1 VSAVNAQL
9 ITFQSK
15 VKLDNQG
22 MVLDYG
28 LLDNPRVTIK
38 NDAIDGNLKGSVY
51 FKNAPVFPFYPPTIL
66 SNVSDNSS
74 MVEFHLTSYALN
86 TLFYTA
92 HQQNLLKLSA
102 TAQFLSS
109 NISQM
114 LRLSCPANNV
124 CVGNIFKEL
133 NTFGP
138 KAYIN
143 VSIQTT
149 QPPKA
154 QFNFDEAY
162 WLGKGRAQMDIV
174 DESKKVTKIFS
185 ANASCVYGVLKPR
198 VYHNTLFASTN
209 VTYMNFQ
216 VDDSPMKKLSAD
228 EVAILKRIV
237 TLILQELLN
246 GFLSVGFPIPLL
258 DGVTLDTPRLQ
269 ILPGSVFV
277 VSNLTYSS
285 PNRVTGKP
293 TTAAVSRL
301 PGKPRPRKF
310 L

>member
-1 VSAVNAQL
+1 
-9 ITFQSK
+9 
-15 VKLDNQG
+15 
-22 MVLDYG
+22 
-28 LLDNPRVTIK
+28 
-38 NDAIDGNLKGSVY
+38 
-51 FKNAPVFPFYPPTIL
+51 
-66 SNVSDNSS
+66 

-133 NTFGP
+133 ESFGP
-138 KAYIN
+138 NAYIN

-154 QFNFDEAY
+154 QFNSDEAY

-174 DESKKVTKIFS
+174 EESKKSTKIFS
-185 ANASCVYGVLKPR
+185 ATASCVYGVLNPR
-198 VYHNTLFASTN
+198 VSHNTLFASTN

-216 VDDSPMKKLSAD
+216 IDDSPMKKLSDD

-237 TLILQELLN
+237 TVILEELLN

-258 DGVTLDTPRLQ
+258 DGVVLDNPQLQ
-269 ILPGSVFV
+269 MLPGSIYVN
-277 VSNLTYSS
+277 SNLTYTS
-285 PNRVTGKP
+285 PGRVTTDKP
-293 TTAAVSRL
+293 TTISVVNRR
-301 PGKPRPRKF
+301 GKPRARKP
-310 L
+310 

>member
-1 VSAVNAQL
+1 
-9 ITFQSK
+9 
-15 VKLDNQG
+15 
-22 MVLDYG
+22 
-28 LLDNPRVTIK
+28 LDNPRVTVK

-92 HQQNLLKLSA
+92 HQQNMLKLSA

-114 LRLSCPANNV
+114 LRLSCPANNI

-133 NTFGP
+133 NSFGP
-138 KAYIN
+138 NAYIN

-174 DESKKVTKIFS
+174 DESKKSTKMFS
-185 ANASCVYGVLKPR
+185 ANASCVYGVLSPR

-216 VDDSPMKKLSAD
+216 IDDSPMKKLSDD

-237 TLILQELLN
+237 TVILEELLN

-258 DGVTLDTPRLQ
+258 DGVTLDNPQLQ
-269 ILPGSVFV
+269 VLPGSIYV
-277 VSNLTYSS
+277 VSNLTYTSS
-285 PNRVTGKP
+285 SEVTDKP
-293 TTAAVSRL
+293 TTISVNRALRTVKPRTVK
-301 PGKPRPRKF
+301 PRTDKPRPK
-310 L
+310 